1 MDNIEEL
8 EKLKEK
14 TNALSE
20 NSPMGDFLKK
30 TIKSIRNIVIYFV
43 LGGLI
48 LYVCKLNKLVVIP
61 TDIDKQP
68 FTIPLVGGGEMLDKI
83 KNMASTFAK
92 TGATEKTNTNSEK
105 GFIPEQKTSELVS
118 SIFDNIQSISFNV
131 ENKPYTI
138 LKSFA
143 EYKQS
148 PKSNFFVNFIIAQL
162 ESLLSTNYSM
172 FSSLFTFMDETF
184 NDTMVVLL
192 GPIITIFFSMFVVFV
207 DYFYIIYGWFSN
219 VHWLFKRNTNNTK
232 SGLPDWKTPIFS
244 IYLFFS
250 WNFAVALNILFF
262 FSLPWLFSFPV
273 FQISLVVFTL
283 ISLLSF
289 KGVVNETPVN
299 SINFL
304 YKHFIKNYKRL
315 ISIVLTL
322 SVVVNSYNILGASHG
337 VFGLFIV
344 LLIYFT
350 TNLYKPFVYN
360 EQSAAGLNADVI
372 ASIPNSTPPP
382 AFNPGYIPE
391 ADVTALK
398 PPMYADVRVVPTI
411 NINEKNE
418 LSPQAR
424 QVQVGGKHSILK
436 MLKTLNKKY
445 K

>member
-8 EKLKEK
+8 EKLKNK
-14 TNALSE
+14 TNVVSE
-20 NSPMGDFLKK
+20 DSNTGSF
-30 TIKSIRNIVIYFV
+30 IKQTLISIRKIGVYFI
-43 LGGLI
+43 LGGLV
-48 LYVCKLNKLVVIP
+48 LYICKLNKLVVFP
-61 TDIDKQP
+61 TDIDKEP
-68 FTIPLVGGGEMLDKI
+68 FTMPVGGFMDQI
-83 KNMASTFAK
+83 SK
-92 TGATEKTNTNSEK
+92 TMSSGKDK
-105 GFIPEQKTSELVS
+105 GFIPDQKTSELVS
-118 SIFDNIQSISFNV
+118 SIFDNIQNISFNV

-148 PKSNFFVNFIIAQL
+148 PKSNFFANFIIAQL

-172 FSSLFTFMDETF
+172 FTSLFTFMDETF

-219 VHWLFKRNTNNTK
+219 LHWLFKRNTNNTK
-232 SGLPDWKTPIFS
+232 SGLPVWETPIFS

-262 FSLPWLFSFPV
+262 FSLPWLFSFPMI
-273 FQISLVVFTL
+273 QISLVVFTL

-289 KGVVNETPVN
+289 KGSVNETPVN

-350 TNLYKPFVYN
+350 TNLYKPFVYG
-360 EQSAAGLNADVI
+360 QTTTDVI
-372 ASIPNSTPPP
+372 NNTTPSATRPP
-382 AFNPGYIPE
+382 ALNPGYVPE
-391 ADVTALK
+391 ADLVVTS
-398 PPMYADVRVVPTI
+398 PPMATDVRIAPNSV
-411 NINEKNE
+411 KNE
-418 LSPQAR
+418 LLPQAT
-424 QVQVGGKHSILK
+424 QVGGKQNILK
-436 MLKTLNKKY
+436 MLKTLNNKY
-445 K
+445 YLK

>member
-8 EKLKEK
+8 EKLKNK
-14 TNALSE
+14 TNVVSE
-20 NSPMGDFLKK
+20 KSNTGSF
-30 TIKSIRNIVIYFV
+30 IKQTLISIRKIGVYFI
-43 LGGLI
+43 LGGLV
-48 LYVCKLNKLVVIP
+48 LYVCKLNKLVVLP
-61 TDIDKQP
+61 TDIDKEP
-68 FTIPLVGGGEMLDKI
+68 FTMPVGGFMDQISKTMSSA
-83 KNMASTFAK
+83 KNAK
-92 TGATEKTNTNSEK
+92 DK
-105 GFIPEQKTSELVS
+105 GFIPDQKTSELVS

-192 GPIITIFFSMFVVFV
+192 GPIITIFFSMFVVFI

-232 SGLPDWKTPIFS
+232 SGLPVWETPIFS

-350 TNLYKPFVYN
+350 TNLYKPFVYG
-360 EQSAAGLNADVI
+360 QTTTDVI
-372 ASIPNSTPPP
+372 NTTTPSATRPP
-382 AFNPGYIPE
+382 ALNPGYVPE
-391 ADVTALK
+391 ADLVVTS
-398 PPMYADVRVVPTI
+398 PPMATDVRIAPNSV
-411 NINEKNE
+411 KNE
-418 LSPQAR
+418 LLPQAT
-424 QVQVGGKHSILK
+424 QVTQVGGKQNILK
-436 MLKTLNKKY
+436 MLKTLNNKY
-445 K
+445 NLK